1 MPSGEILIAGG
12 GPAGSAAA
20 LAALAEG
27 AAVRIVERSRV
38 ARHKVCGEFIPH
50 EAFAVM
56 EKLGVGDA
64 FRRLQPATIRNC
76 VLHFGNRAKRWRLDE
91 AAFSLTRLALD
102 ALLLD
107 RAAASGATVS
117 RGESAGTVPPR
128 PGDSL
133 VVAYGRRGTTAAP
146 RLFGFKAHFEGPVD
160 DAVQLFFTKSG
171 YLGVSAVEN
180 GVTNV
185 CGIAPEDALKRCG
198 FDLDEFVNS
207 APAVREVLRPLRR
220 RMRWLTVGP
229 LAFSRVDWSAAT
241 HDRVYPAGDAL
252 GFIDPFTGSGICN
265 ALVTGRLAGIAA
277 ARGLAAGEYLKQCAK
292 VLNRPFAVSGAF
304 RMLVGAGMSRLA
316 FLCPGEWLYR
326 LTRPAV

>member
-1 MPSGEILIAGG
+1 MATRGILIAGA

-20 LAALAEG
+20 LSALAEG
-27 AAVRIVERSRV
+27 AAVRIAERSRV

-50 EAFAVM
+50 EAFAVLD
-56 EKLGVGDA
+56 KLGVGEA
-64 FRRLQPATIRNC
+64 FQRLQPATIRNC
-76 VLHFGNRAKRWRLDE
+76 VLHFGNRAKRWRLEE
-91 AAFSLTRLALD
+91 AGFSLTRLALD

-107 RAAASGATVS
+107 RAAAAGATVS
-117 RGESAGTVPPR
+117 RGVSAGAVPPR

-133 VVAYGRRGTTAAP
+133 VVAYGRRGTSATP
-146 RLFGFKAHFEGPVD
+146 RLFGFKAHFEGAVN
-160 DAVQLFFTKSG
+160 DAVELFFTKSG

-180 GVTNV
+180 GGTNV

-198 FDLDEFVNS
+198 FDLDEFVDNE
-207 APAVREVLRPLRR
+207 PAVRETLRPLRR

-241 HDRVYPAGDAL
+241 NESVYPAGDAL

-277 ARGLAAGEYLKQCAK
+277 ARG
-292 VLNRPFAVSGAF
+292 
-304 RMLVGAGMSRLA
+304 
-316 FLCPGEWLYR
+316 
-326 LTRPAV
+326 